1 MKKIVNLFYLILVF
15 IAINQDIFAQAGTY
29 YDVLDVTSS
38 SFITSLKARI
48 RSPYTKISYDQF
60 DETNV
65 ANFAAINNGNGTK
78 SVFCVYSNYEY
89 IYTGTFT
96 WGTMSRE
103 HTWCHSWMPTY
114 SSESGDEYSDQH
126 HLFPTHQ
133 NNANG
138 RRSNHPLGDVVTAT
152 YTFMEGK
159 LGKNAANQTVYE
171 PRAEQKGNSARA
183 LLYMCTK
190 YDDIGGNNW
199 TFGWLNN
206 TRLPSLSEAPQDL
219 AMLIAW
225 HKQDPPDKREVERN
239 NYIQSIQKNRNP
251 YVDHPEYVKYIDFNT
266 LTKVDPTFAVEPTNH
281 VTNLASQIISNTISL
296 SWVNSVGATLPTG
309 YLVIAYSKDDYFLPI
324 DGEEYTEDA
333 DLSDGKAVAHVVY
346 SETGSVVFPYL
357 TNGTKYYFTVIPY
370 NGTGSSINY
379 KINGTLPRVV
389 GIQALPVELTSFN
402 CNAVDN
408 SVILDWTT
416 ATEIN
421 NNGFEIER
429 RSNLDVNYW
438 ENIGFVSGNGNSTEI
453 NRYNFTDMLTVPG
466 KYYYRLKQLD
476 FDGSFEYSQEVFVNV
491 LKPITYKLNQNYPN
505 PFNPTTKIA
514 FQLPEDSKVAIRIYN
529 VLGQLVYTLLEENM
543 SAGSYEKEFNASSLQ
558 SGVYFYRLETD
569 NFSDVKKMVLLY

>member
-1 MKKIVNLFYLILVF
+1 MKKLSNLFYFFLVLLTL
-15 IAINQDIFAQAGTY
+15 NQNIFAQAGTY
-29 YDVLDVTSS
+29 YDALDVTSS

-78 SVFCVYSNYEY
+78 SVFCVYSNFEY
-89 IYTGTFT
+89 IYSGTFS

-126 HLFPTHQ
+126 HLFPSHQ

-138 RRSNHPLGDVVTAT
+138 RRSNHPLGNVVNAT

-159 LGKNAANQTVYE
+159 LGTNAANQIVYE

-190 YDDIGGNNW
+190 YDDVAGNNW
-199 TFGWLNN
+199 TFAWLNG
-206 TRLPSLSEAPQDL
+206 TRLPSVNEAPQNL
-219 AMLIAW
+219 ALLLEW
-225 HKQDPPDKREVERN
+225 HKQDPPEKREVERN
-239 NYIQSIQKNRNP
+239 NYIQTIQKNRNP
-251 YVDHPEYVKYIDFNT
+251 YTDHPEYVKYIDFNT
-266 LTKVDPTFAVEPTNH
+266 LTKLDPVFEVEPSNH
-281 VTNLASQIISNTISL
+281 VTGLAAEVLNNTITL
-296 SWVNSVGATLPTG
+296 NWTNSTGANLPSG
-309 YLVIAYSKDDYFLPI
+309 YLVIAYNVDNYFLPI
-324 DGEEYTEDA
+324 DGDEYTEDA
-333 DLSDGKAVAHVVY
+333 DLTDGKAIAH
-346 SETGSVVFPYL
+346 TGSNSITFYYL
-357 TNGTKYYFTVIPY
+357 TNGSKYYFTVIPY
-370 NGTGSSINY
+370 KGTGSTINY

-389 GIQALPVELTSFN
+389 GVQALPVELTSFN
-402 CNAVDN
+402 VTSNEN
-408 SVILDWTT
+408 SVNLNWET
-416 ATEIN
+416 ATETN

-429 RSNLDVNYW
+429 MSATDVNYW
-438 ENIGFVSGNGNSTEI
+438 ENVGFVKGAGNSTEI
-453 NRYNFTDMLTVPG
+453 NRYDFTDMLTVPG

-476 FDGSFEYSQEVFVNV
+476 FDGSFEYSQEVMVNF
-491 LKPITYKLNQNYPN
+491 LKPVNYKLNQNYPN

-529 VLGQLVYTLLEENM
+529 VLGQLVSTLLDENL
-543 SAGSYEKEFNASSLQ
+543 SAGSYEKEFNASNLQ

-569 NFSDVKKMVLLY
+569 NFTDVKKMVLLY

>member
-1 MKKIVNLFYLILVF
+1 MKKIVNLFYLFLVF
-15 IAINQDIFAQAGTY
+15 VTINQDIFAQAGTY

-38 SFITSLKARI
+38 SFVTSLKARI
-48 RSPYTKISYDQF
+48 RSPYTKISYDQY

-78 SVFCVYSNYEY
+78 SVFCVYSNFEY

-96 WGTMSRE
+96 WAVMSRE

-114 SSESGDEYSDQH
+114 SSESGDEYSDQY

-199 TFGWLNN
+199 TFAWLNG
-206 TRLPSLSEAPQDL
+206 TRLPSVSEAPQDL
-219 AMLIAW
+219 ALLIAW
-225 HKQDPPDKREVERN
+225 HKQDPPDKREIERN

-266 LTKVDPTFAVEPTNH
+266 LTKVDQSFAVEPTNH
-281 VTNLASQIISNTISL
+281 VTGLAADISSNVISL
-296 SWVNSVGATLPTG
+296 SWVNSTGANLPAG

-333 DLSDGKAVAHVVY
+333 DLSDGKAVAHVTY
-346 SETGSVVFPYL
+346 SATASIVFPYL

-389 GIQALPVELTSFN
+389 GVQALPVELTSFN
-402 CNAVDN
+402 CNTVDN

-416 ATEIN
+416 STEIN

-429 RSNLDVNYW
+429 RLDLDVNYW
-438 ENIGFVSGNGNSTEI
+438 ENVGFVKGNGNSTEI
-453 NRYNFTDMLTVPG
+453 NRYSFTDMLTVPG
-466 KYYYRLKQLD
+466 KYCYRLKQLD

-491 LKPITYKLNQNYPN
+491 LKPINYKLNQNYPN